1 MHKKDEKTARCTTF
15 FSKKN
20 RKTMTVY
27 SDLARKAADAFEQ
40 DISIQGYEANLDVLD
55 PKRTVEPKDIPQR
68 YFDHAWSSDFLL
80 QFMDGNE
87 KIVEVVDE
95 QELEGPRGK
104 ALCEKL
110 ELSRRYWQAVGVPA
124 WGIIIMRK
132 DGLEDAVSGT

>member
-1 MHKKDEKTARCTTF
+1 MHKRDEKTARCTTF

-27 SDLARKAADAFEQ
+27 GDLARKAAAVFEE
-40 DISIQGYEANLDVLD
+40 DNSILGYTVNLDIVD
-55 PKRTVEPKDIPQR
+55 PEHKVEPRDIPQR
-68 YFDHAWSSDFLL
+68 YFGHEWASDFLL
-80 QFMDGNE
+80 QYVDGSE

-110 ELSRRYWQAVGVPA
+110 EISRRYWQAAGVPA

-132 DGLEDAVSGT
+132 DEGNAVPGT